1 MFTLPASVTP
11 PLAAR
16 STAPPLS
23 LTDSIVIPQGS
34 HLPTNAIGTHRAL
47 IQPRA
52 CDLCDHKPGWVL
64 WLWGLFRK

>member
-1 MFTLPASVTP
+1 VFTLPASVTP

-34 HLPTNAIGTHRAL
+34 HLPTVAIGTHHAL
-47 IQPRA
+47 IQP
-52 CDLCDHKPGWVL
+52 
-64 WLWGLFRK
+64 